1 MISLG
6 KVGVSP
12 GTTTLNIQRGGSVTL
27 LGQNTH
33 QDPGTSVRNAYGQLM
48 GPGRPTDFDQ
58 AARRGYLPVQ
68 RGWISGRLSGA
79 DLLGACC
86 SSCAN
91 GGPCAS
97 ELGEEVAAVSSGAG
111 LDPNQQKAIA
121 QFVMNQL
128 TLEEKT
134 LELKERR
141 SRRFWGA
148 IAGIA
153 TGTTAMVAV
162 LSYFKKV

>member
-1 MISLG
+1 M
-6 KVGVSP
+6 
-12 GTTTLNIQRGGSVTL
+12 
-27 LGQNTH
+27 
-33 QDPGTSVRNAYGQLM
+33 
-48 GPGRPTDFDQ
+48 
-58 AARRGYLPVQ
+58 
-68 RGWISGRLSGA
+68 
-79 DLLGACC
+79 
-86 SSCAN
+86 
-91 GGPCAS
+91 
-97 ELGEEVAAVSSGAG
+97 SSGAG

-128 TLEEKT
+128 TLEEKS